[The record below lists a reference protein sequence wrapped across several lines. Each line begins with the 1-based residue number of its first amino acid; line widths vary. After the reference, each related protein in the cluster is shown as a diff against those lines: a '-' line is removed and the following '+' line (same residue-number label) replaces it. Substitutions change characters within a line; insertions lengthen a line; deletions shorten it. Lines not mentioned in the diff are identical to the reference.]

1 MKFSREDLK
10 SYVYSDEGCI
20 TLQPFD
26 YIKWTLYC
34 IVLLY
39 YICLYFMLY
48 RASLTYKGIHHQIV
62 TFHIISQY
70 ADRLQTVDCMKTI

>member
-10 SYVYSDEGCI
+10 SHFYSDEVSL

-39 YICLYFMLY
+39 YICLYFM
-48 RASLTYKGIHHQIV
+48 
-62 TFHIISQY
+62 FH
-70 ADRLQTVDCMKTI
+70 V